1 MKDKL
6 LVIYNNKTLRYVV
19 YSAIVAGAAAYGGP
33 AAAELAGQLLK
44 SVFGG

>member
-6 LVIYNNKTLRYVV
+6 VALYNNKTMRYVV
-19 YSAIVAGAAAYGGP
+19 YSALVAGAAAYGGP

-44 SVFGG
+44 AVFGG